1 MPLHPDPPPEPNA
14 SRPRHTHTRR
24 EVLALFGTAPLAAL
38 TAACL
43 GGDDTPATVLADG
56 TPLPTRT
63 EDPAATQ
70 TPEATIEPV
79 PFTPTPPASDLDPDD
94 LFGFIVP
101 IEGACL
107 PSRAALM
114 PNAPRA
120 YRNGFHEG
128 VDFYNGDACVEIYR
142 GLDVR
147 TMADGVVIRAMHDYE
162 GITLDQVNALA
173 QRTAEQGFTDPES
186 LDIYRGRQV
195 WIGHGNDVVTRYCH
209 LESIEPSIDVGIVV
223 RQGDVIAHIGESGTP
238 ESITAPGTEVHLH
251 AEVRIGDSFL
261 GSGLSE
267 GEVRILYE
275 RLFSPE

>member
-1 MPLHPDPPPEPNA
+1 
-14 SRPRHTHTRR
+14 
-24 EVLALFGTAPLAAL
+24 
-38 TAACL
+38 
-43 GGDDTPATVLADG
+43 
-56 TPLPTRT
+56 
-63 EDPAATQ
+63 
-70 TPEATIEPV
+70 
-79 PFTPTPPASDLDPDD
+79 
-94 LFGFIVP
+94 
-101 IEGACL
+101 
-107 PSRAALM
+107 
-114 PNAPRA
+114 
-120 YRNGFHEG
+120 
-128 VDFYNGDACVEIYR
+128 
-142 GLDVR
+142 
-147 TMADGVVIRAMHDYE
+147 MHDYE

-223 RQGDVIAHIGESGTP
+223 RQGDAIAHIGESGTP